1 MTRKVGRRKARLDE
15 LTDELCIGAAMRL
28 RCESDDIH
36 EVVKAVVAYL
46 TEEYPAQDLYIPAGL
61 ATTAYPVASIKAAV
75 ASGQSV
81 RKVCRRFRIHRQ
93 TLYRLLSEPETA

>member
-15 LTDELCIGAAMRL
+15 LTEELCIGAAMRL

-61 ATTAYPVASIKAAV
+61 APTAYPVASIKTAV

-81 RKVCRRFRIHRQ
+81 RKVCQRFRIDRR